1 MKQLTSESPKR
12 HCICNQGDSPYW
24 KLLWIGVAGMK
35 APKLRTKVSGGLS
48 SFVLLPA
55 NSLGHEHRD
64 VTPALGAIFFR
75 FTVIPISR

>member
-1 MKQLTSESPKR
+1 MEVGASSQELGFR
-12 HCICNQGDSPYW
+12 AAGR
-24 KLLWIGVAGMK
+24 GVAGKK

-55 NSLGHEHRD
+55 NSLGHEHSD